1 MATLQ
6 EVIENALVLY
16 NECSDNEEYR
26 RGQEEL
32 ASHIYEYFL
41 GIERTN

>member
-16 NECSDNEEYR
+16 NDGSENEEYR

-32 ASHIYEYFL
+32 ANHIYEYFL
-41 GIERTN
+41 GIERKN